1 MQAAVDVKF
10 RHGKRM
16 AFKAEIL
23 AKPRMRSRGFYEDA
37 SKQCAKSRKF

>member
-23 AKPRMRSRGFYEDA
+23 AKRA
-37 SKQCAKSRKF
+37 AKSQFLRRR